1 MARRPRI
8 VIPGWVHHVTHR
20 GNHRQTIFYSDHDR
34 EVYLQLAAKYF
45 PIYGLDLIGHSLMD
59 NHVHLAVIP
68 ENESSLS
75 DGIGQIHHHFACW
88 QNIQC
93 GRTGHLWQGRF
104 YSCPVEED
112 RVLQVL
118 RYIELNPVRARMVEK
133 AWGWKWSSAQAH
145 IAGQDPNGLLN
156 MNYWEKII
164 AKEKWKEFLENT
176 SAEGLV
182 QTQIRRTTIQ
192 GFLLGS
198 EATARRLELELGKQ
212 LLPKKRGRKSQS
224 EN

>member
-1 MARRPRI
+1 MWKDWTPLEWR
-8 VIPGWVHHVTHR
+8 
-20 GNHRQTIFYSDHDR
+20 F
-34 EVYLQLAAKYF
+34 F
-45 PIYGLDLIGHSLMD
+45 P
-59 NHVHLAVIP
+59 
-68 ENESSLS
+68 
-75 DGIGQIHHHFACW
+75 
-88 QNIQC
+88 
-93 GRTGHLWQGRF
+93 
-104 YSCPVEED
+104 CPVEED

-133 AWGWKWSSAQAH
+133 GWGWKWSSAQAH

-156 MNYWEKII
+156 MNYWGKII

-182 QTQIRRTTIQ
+182 QAQIRRTTMQ

-198 EATARRLELELGKQ
+198 EATARRLELELGMQ
-212 LLPKKRGRKSQS
+212 LLPRKRGRKSQS